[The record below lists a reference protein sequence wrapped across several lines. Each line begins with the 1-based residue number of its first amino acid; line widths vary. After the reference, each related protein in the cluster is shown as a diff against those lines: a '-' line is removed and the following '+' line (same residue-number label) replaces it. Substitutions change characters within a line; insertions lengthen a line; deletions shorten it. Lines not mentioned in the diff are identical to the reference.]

1 MENDTVTVANTNK
14 TTLSRPLSE
23 SEYPPFWSILPDPR
37 GTEDVMSTVKPLS
50 ESEYPP
56 LWSILPDPRGT
67 EDVMSKAS
75 ACPKSSLKIVAV
87 ADEDEWWYYEL
98 TGREGPPGWADD
110 CGYTSDSFD
119 SFEKCFRSYIDFNPY
134 KHWKHLRSIYT
145 AYIVYVK
152 DGAER
157 KNRVFNGMISYDNS
171 EKDLGISEH
180 HFDALISKI
189 EKERK

>member
-14 TTLSRPLSE
+14 TMLSRPLSE
-23 SEYPPFWSILPDPR
+23 SEYL
-37 GTEDVMSTVKPLS
+37 
-50 ESEYPP
+50 P

-75 ACPKSSLKIVAV
+75 ASLKSSLKIVT
-87 ADEDEWWYYEL
+87 DEDGEVVLRINSKTEWWYYKLEV
-98 TGREGPPGWADD
+98 REGCPGWSDD
-110 CGYTSDSFD
+110 SEYTSNSFD
-119 SFEKCFRSYIDFNPY
+119 SFEKCYRSYLDFKPY
-134 KHWKHLRSIYT
+134 KHWKHLRYIET
-145 AYIVYVK
+145 EYIVYVK

-157 KNRVFNGMISYDNS
+157 KNEVFNGMISYDNS

>member
-119 SFEKCFRSYIDFNPY
+119 SFEKCYRSYIDFNPY
-134 KHWKHLRSIYT
+134 KHWKHLRSHT

-157 KNRVFNGMISYDNS
+157 KNEVFNGMISYDNS